1 MPDLNKYDVYY
12 LGDKINEIF
21 DYNFNTYSIDGKT
34 GYITLYYINDN
45 GQIATVSGGFNSF
58 EFRKKANE

>member
-12 LGDKINEIF
+12 LGHKIDEIF
-21 DYNFNTYSIDGKT
+21 DFFFDVYSKDGKT

-45 GQIATVSGGFNSF
+45 GQITTVSGGFNSF
-58 EFRKKANE
+58 EFRKKGNE